1 MGILGKITDKFSNTS
16 IKDKNSNT
24 FMHLQKQCESINIDT
39 DVLMKSCETYV
50 KLFNKKSK
58 QPQNLA
64 NTKNNNKKSPLEILS
79 LATLQSSQTL
89 NNTSHLS
96 RVYME
101 FSDAHR
107 HIFEKQKDM
116 IEALNAYILYLNESL
131 DEFKKYQTSKNLY
144 AKNAKNFVSYQN
156 KLKKQSQPVT
166 PEQKNKVEIHY
177 KNYTQSLNT
186 LAEKMADLTSNKK
199 EEERTKNFIHL
210 IDNEINFFQSATNEL
225 LRLRE
230 NIQRSDDTVGEN
242 RYSERRTT
250 KDYVDEIMSN
260 KLELEN
266 FAVSQV
272 SQNGVNGNAK
282 IIHENSDSQIS
293 KNSLSSKE
301 NSYHELGLM
310 DYNGNNYNYD
320 YSVDGYYNDQYNSAN
335 GNMQQA
341 NGPSIMNGTTMYD
354 DVSNPVP
361 PNNNTPNPFD
371 DFLNPT
377 NIKNS
382 VENKAA
388 VNDKNVKKDR
398 SSIFSDGNIEF
409 EDSVRITPTTTGNSS
424 KRKSVA
430 NNENLANIPL
440 NEKVYNTKELNPKYC
455 KAIYPFNKSM
465 DDELELEAN
474 DLVDI
479 TKKFDDGWA
488 TGVNLRSGKEGFFP
502 LNCLLEFYVTDKFAD
517 YGGSKENSESYVYS
531 NNN

>member
-1 MGILGKITDKFSNTS
+1 MGILGKITDKFSSTT
-16 IKDKNSNT
+16 IQDKNSNA

-64 NTKNNNKKSPLEILS
+64 NTKNNNKKAPLEILS

-96 RVYME
+96 RIYME

-107 HIFEKQKDM
+107 HIYEKQKDM
-116 IEALNAYILYLNESL
+116 IESLNAYILYLNESL
-131 DEFKKYQTSKNLY
+131 DEFKKYQTTKNLY

-156 KLKKQSQPVT
+156 KLKKQNQAVT
-166 PEQKNKVEIHY
+166 QEQINKVEIHY
-177 KNYTQSLNT
+177 KNYTQSLNS
-186 LAEKMADLTSNKK
+186 LAEKMAELTSNRK
-199 EEERTKNFIHL
+199 EEERTKNFVHL
-210 IDNEINFFQSATNEL
+210 IDNEIDFFQNAANEL

-230 NIQRSDDTVGEN
+230 NIQRSDSTVGEN
-242 RYSERRTT
+242 RYSEKRSTN
-250 KDYVDEIMSN
+250 DYIDEIMSN

-266 FAVSQV
+266 FTVSQV
-272 SQNGVNGNAK
+272 PQSGANGNAK
-282 IIHENSDSQIS
+282 INHEGSESQ
-293 KNSLSSKE
+293 LSSKE

-320 YSVDGYYNDQYNSAN
+320 YNVDGYYDDQYNVN

-354 DVSNPVP
+354 GGSNPAP
-361 PNNNTPNPFD
+361 IGNSPFD
-371 DFLNPT
+371 DYLNPS

-382 VENKAA
+382 VENKA
-388 VNDKNVKKDR
+388 NNKNTAKKDR

-409 EDSVRITPTTTGNSS
+409 EDSVRITPTSTGS
-424 KRKSVA
+424 KRKSVI

-488 TGVNLRSGKEGFFP
+488 TGINLRSGQEGFFP
-502 LNCLLEFYVTDKFAD
+502 LNCLLEFYVTDKFAE

-531 NNN
+531 TNN